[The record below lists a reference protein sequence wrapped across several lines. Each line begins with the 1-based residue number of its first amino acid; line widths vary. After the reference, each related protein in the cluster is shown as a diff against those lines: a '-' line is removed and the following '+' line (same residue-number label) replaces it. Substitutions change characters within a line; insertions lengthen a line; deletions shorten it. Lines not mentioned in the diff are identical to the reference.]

1 MRPNSIDDYVFICLL
16 NGKWWTF
23 WDLQKTIREKVGRL
37 YGEPSISAA
46 IRDIRKIPQRNK
58 YNLPMTG
65 EVIDKRRI
73 EGGKGYEY
81 KLAVDTDDL
90 RRKLEK

>member
-1 MRPNSIDDYVFICLL
+1 MRPSSIDDYVFICLL

-23 WDLQKTIREKVGRL
+23 WELQKTIKEKVGKL

-46 IRDIRKIPQRNK
+46 IRDIRKEPQRER
-58 YNLPMTG
+58 YRLPMIG
-65 EVIDKRRI
+65 EVVEKRKI

-81 KLAVDTDDL
+81 RLCVDSNSFKEKL
-90 RRKLEK
+90 